1 MGYLYLGKVGDGY
14 WWVLKGR
21 FLYVRDRR
29 TRRSRYAGK
38 IATVLSFMRGGAAS
52 LRRAVPQLSK
62 VDAGELA
69 KLLEA
74 LKRLALGVAIDLEA
88 EYTWGRAQRNR
99 EVVRA
104 ARELAEMGIEGQPLD
119 MLYQGIEKALRTVR
133 DM

>member
-1 MGYLYLGKVGDGY
+1 MYLYLGKVGDGY

-21 FLYVRDRR
+21 FLYMRDRE
-29 TRRSRYAGK
+29 TRKSRYVGRV
-38 IATVLSFMRGGAAS
+38 TTMLSFARGGTGTF
-52 LRRAVPQLSK
+52 RRALGHV
-62 VDAGELA
+62 AGTMTSEA
-69 KLLEA
+69 VKLLEA